1 MGVRVNEMTT
11 RPTTSFKFRGGTFH
25 ALVVKP
31 ETPIKA
37 WLADIDK
44 LLARSKGF
52 FTGKSVVID
61 VSDLPLT
68 KNGFLSLLDEL
79 SKRDIRILGVE
90 GADPSCIDGRIPSLT
105 RGKADKP
112 KTPAAPAVATS
123 APVPASSILI
133 DAPVRSGQQVIHPHG
148 DVTIIGSVASG
159 AEIIAAGSVH
169 VYGTLRGRVLAGAFG
184 NERARIFCRRLEAEL
199 MAIDG
204 RYVMADDIEPHL
216 REACIQAWLEKDALE
231 ITTMD

>member
-1 MGVRVNEMTT
+1 MTT
-11 RPTTSFKFRGGTFH
+11 RPSSSFKFRGGTFH

-31 ETPIKA
+31 EAPIEA
-37 WLADIDK
+37 WLTDIDR

-61 VSDLPLT
+61 VSGLELGKD
-68 KNGFLSLLDEL
+68 GFLSLLDEL

-105 RGKADKP
+105 RGKAQEAKQV
-112 KTPAAPAVATS
+112 AAPEIATS
-123 APVPASSILI
+123 APAPASSILI
-133 DAPVRSGQQVIHPHG
+133 DSPVRSGQQVVHPHG
-148 DVTIIGSVASG
+148 DVTVIGSVASG

-169 VYGTLRGRVLAGAFG
+169 VYGTLRGRVLAGAYG

-204 RYVMADDIEPHL
+204 HYVMADDIEPHL
-216 REACIQAWLEKDALE
+216 REACIQAWLDKDALE

>member
-1 MGVRVNEMTT
+1 MTT
-11 RPTTSFKFRGGTFH
+11 KRPTTSFKFRGGTFH

-31 ETPIKA
+31 EPPIEA

-44 LLARSKGF
+44 LLTRSHGF
-52 FTGKSVVID
+52 FAGKSVVID
-61 VSDLPLT
+61 VSDLKLT
-68 KNGFLSLLDEL
+68 KDAFLGLLDEL
-79 SKRDIRILGVE
+79 SKRGIRILGVE

-105 RGKADKP
+105 RGKTAEP
-112 KTPAAPAVATS
+112 KKEAAPEVQTI
-123 APVPASSILI
+123 APAMPASSILI
-133 DAPVRSGQQVIHPHG
+133 EAPVRSGQQIVHPHG
-148 DVTIIGSVASG
+148 DVTVIGSVASG

-204 RYVMADDIEPHL
+204 HYVVADDIEPHL
-216 REACIQAWLEKDALE
+216 REACIEKDALE

>member
-1 MGVRVNEMTT
+1 MTT

-31 ETPIKA
+31 ETPIEA
-37 WLADIDK
+37 WLTDIDK
-44 LLARSKGF
+44 LLARAHGF

-68 KNGFLSLLDEL
+68 KDTFLSLLDEL
-79 SKRDIRILGVE
+79 SKRDIRVLGVE
-90 GADPSCIDGRIPSLT
+90 GADPSCVDGRIPSLT
-105 RGKADKP
+105 RGKTAKP
-112 KTPAAPAVATS
+112 KKAAAPEIATS
-123 APVPASSILI
+123 APAPASSILI
-133 DAPVRSGQQVIHPHG
+133 DAPVRSGQQVVHPHG
-148 DVTIIGSVASG
+148 DVTVIGSVASG

-169 VYGTLRGRVLAGAFG
+169 VYGTLRGRVLAGAYG

-204 RYVMADDIEPHL
+204 HYVMADDIEPHL
-216 REACIQAWLEKDALE
+216 REACVQAWLEKDALE

>member
-1 MGVRVNEMTT
+1 MTT
-11 RPTTSFKFRGGTFH
+11 RRPTTSFKFRGGTFH

-31 ETPIKA
+31 ETPIEA
-37 WLADIDK
+37 WLGDIDR
-44 LLARSKGF
+44 LLHRSKGF

-61 VSDLPLT
+61 VTGLT
-68 KNGFLSLLDEL
+68 LSKDGFLSLLDEL
-79 SKRDIRILGVE
+79 SKRDIRVLGVE
-90 GADPSCIDGRIPSLT
+90 GADPACNDGRIPCLT
-105 RGKADKP
+105 PGKTAEAKQPRAP
-112 KTPAAPAVATS
+112 KIATSEPTPAN
-123 APVPASSILI
+123 SILI
-133 DAPVRSGQQVIHPHG
+133 DAPVRSGQQVVHPHG
-148 DVTIIGSVASG
+148 DVTVIGSVASG

-169 VYGTLRGRVLAGAFG
+169 VYGTLRGRVLAGAYG

-216 REACIQAWLEKDALE
+216 REACIQARIEQDALE

>member
-1 MGVRVNEMTT
+1 MTTT

-31 ETPIKA
+31 ETPIDA
-37 WLADIDK
+37 WLGDIDK
-44 LLARSKGF
+44 LLARC
-52 FTGKSVVID
+52 
-61 VSDLPLT
+61 LPLT
-68 KNGFLSLLDEL
+68 KDTFLSLLDEL
-79 SKRDIRILGVE
+79 SKRDIRVLGVE

-105 RGKADKP
+105 RGK
-112 KTPAAPAVATS
+112 PAEPRKESAPETS
-123 APVPASSILI
+123 APAPASSILI
-133 DAPVRSGQQVIHPHG
+133 DAPVRSGQQVVHPHG
-148 DVTIIGSVASG
+148 DVTVIGSVASG

-169 VYGTLRGRVLAGAFG
+169 VYGTLRGRVLAGAYG
-184 NERARIFCRRLEAEL
+184 NERAQIFCRRLQAEL

-204 RYVMADDIEPHL
+204 HYVMADDIEPHL

>member
-1 MGVRVNEMTT
+1 MTT
-11 RPTTSFKFRGGTFH
+11 RRTSFKFRGGTFH

-31 ETPIKA
+31 EPPLEA
-37 WLADIDK
+37 WLGDIDK
-44 LLARSKGF
+44 LLTRSKGF
-52 FTGKSVVID
+52 FTGKSVVMD

-68 KNGFLSLLDEL
+68 KDAFLGLLDEL

-105 RGKADKP
+105 RGKAAEP
-112 KTPAAPAVATS
+112 KQEAAPEIATS
-123 APVPASSILI
+123 APALANSILI
-133 DAPVRSGQQVIHPHG
+133 EAPVRSGQQIVHPHG
-148 DVTIIGSVASG
+148 DVTVIGSVASG
-159 AEIIAAGSVH
+159 AEIVAAGSVH

-184 NERARIFCRRLEAEL
+184 NERARIFCRKLQAEL

-204 RYVMADDIEPHL
+204 HYVMADDIEPHL
-216 REACIQAWLEKDALE
+216 REACIQARLAKDGLE

>member
-1 MGVRVNEMTT
+1 MTT
-11 RPTTSFKFRGGTFH
+11 KRTSFKFRGGTFH

-31 ETPIKA
+31 ETPIDA
-37 WLADIDK
+37 WLTDIDK
-44 LLARSKGF
+44 LLARSHGF

-68 KNGFLSLLDEL
+68 KDAFLGLLDEL

-105 RGKADKP
+105 RGKTAEPKP
-112 KTPAAPAVATS
+112 EAAPVIATS
-123 APVPASSILI
+123 APAPPSSILI
-133 DAPVRSGQQVIHPHG
+133 DAPVRSGQQIVHPHG
-148 DVTIIGSVASG
+148 DVTVIGSVASG
-159 AEIIAAGSVH
+159 AEVVAAGSFH

-184 NERARIFCRRLEAEL
+184 NDRVRIFCRKLQAEL

-204 RYVMADDIEPHL
+204 HYVMADDIEPHL
-216 REACIQAWLEKDALE
+216 REACIQARLEKDGLE